1 MEEAMKT
8 LMVALFA
15 ALVLVPK
22 VASAQ
27 ARDPKAER
35 LWKAKCASCHGADGK
50 AQTEQGKKM
59 AMNDITT
66 PEWQKSFTDEKIK
79 LVILNGVSE
88 EKEGKKK
95 QMDPFKDKLKPE
107 QVDALVAYTRSLA
120 AK

>member
-1 MEEAMKT
+1 MKGIG
-8 LMVALFA
+8 LCFGLAIL
-15 ALVLVPK
+15 L
-22 VASAQ
+22 SAPAVRAQ
-27 ARDPKAER
+27 DAKAQR
-35 LWKAKCASCHGADGK
+35 TWKAKCASCHGEDGK

-66 PEWQKSFTDEKIK
+66 AEWQKSFTDEKIK
-79 LVILNGVSE
+79 QAILNGVSE